1 MSHEPSHSWKP
12 TLIRRVIE
20 SLDTGSEVV
29 QVVTNDG
36 RAFAK
41 FLGSEKEGPHIL
53 ACELVGTRLAALMG
67 LPVLDWVLLT
77 YSGQPEIV
85 LKSGAKAQAG
95 TAWLTRRVD
104 GLPWGGHEDDL
115 KYLANPGDLAKLV
128 LLDHWTRNCDRYRPQ
143 PRRVNR
149 NNVFFMREGA
159 PEGRFIL
166 MAMDHTHIFTCG
178 GALAPDLA
186 RIATI
191 RDETAFG
198 LFPEFEPHLT
208 RLDAVAA
215 VEAMGAIPDATIR
228 SVVESIPADWK
239 VDAPTKTALVDF
251 LLQRRA
257 WLFKEFVSRLF
268 PQGELL

>member
-1 MSHEPSHSWKP
+1 MSHEPSHAWRP

-20 SLDTGSEVV
+20 SMDTGSEVV

-41 FLGSEKEGPHIL
+41 FLGSVKEGPHIL
-53 ACELVGTRLAALMG
+53 ACELVGTRLASLMG

-77 YSGQPEIV
+77 YPGKPEIV
-85 LKSGAKAQAG
+85 LNSGAKAQAG

-104 GLPWGGHEDDL
+104 GVTWSGHEDDL
-115 KYLANPGDLAKLV
+115 KYLANPGDLIKLV
-128 LLDHWTRNCDRYRPQ
+128 LLDQWTRNCDRYRPQ

-159 PEGRFIL
+159 PEGRFTL

-178 GALAPDLA
+178 GPLTRDLA
-186 RIATI
+186 RIATV

-198 LFPEFEPHLT
+198 LFPEFETHLK
-208 RLDAVAA
+208 RPDAVAA
-215 VEAMGAIPDATIR
+215 VEAMATIPDDTIKA
-228 SVVESIPADWK
+228 VVASIPHDWQ
-239 VDAPTKTALVDF
+239 VDEPIRAALVEF
-251 LLQRRA
+251 LLQRRS
-257 WLFKEFVSRLF
+257 WLAQEFVSRLF